1 MYEDDA
7 VLISAIQQGDE
18 DAMAQLV
25 RRYYDEIFRYIYRL
39 GSPYEEAKDLTQETF
54 VAMLQALPAYQEQ
67 GTFKAW
73 LYRIARNRAMNYVT
87 RTRHPV
93 EFTDEHASMHQGS
106 ELEQQFSNRS
116 EVQELLGFLPAKQRD
131 ALILKYYHGFT
142 AKEIAA
148 ITKTTLPSVKSRLF
162 QGLQK
167 LRKRAKEVME

>member
-1 MYEDDA
+1 MVEDDA

-25 RRYYDEIFRYIYRL
+25 RRYYDEILRYIYRL

-54 VAMLQALPAYQEQ
+54 VAMLQALPAYKEQ

-73 LYRIARNRAMNYVT
+73 LYRIARNRAMIYVT
-87 RTRHPV
+87 RTRRSV
-93 EFTDEHASMHQGS
+93 EFTDEHDSLHQVS
-106 ELEQQFSNRS
+106 DLEDQFSDRS
-116 EVQELLGFLPAKQRD
+116 DVQELLASLPAKQRD

-142 AKEIAA
+142 AKEIAT
-148 ITKTTLPSVKSRLF
+148 ITKTTVPAVKSRLF

-167 LRKRAKEVME
+167 LRKRAKGVME